1 MWVTKTPRELMW
13 GYDEELFDIANEF
26 GLANIPP
33 NGKFGYFTKVSI
45 AISEDNECFSIIA
58 KLEVI
63 GIIFFSFVFLFCRKI
78 AAQTGQNIQYLQVRG
93 THTT

>member
-13 GYDEELFDIANEF
+13 GYDEGLFDVANDF
-26 GLANIPP
+26 GLPNIPP

-45 AISEDNECFSIIA
+45 AISEDNGRFSIIA

-63 GIIFFSFVFLFCRKI
+63 AIIFFSFVFLFCRI
-78 AAQTGQNIQYLQVRG
+78 L
-93 THTT
+93 